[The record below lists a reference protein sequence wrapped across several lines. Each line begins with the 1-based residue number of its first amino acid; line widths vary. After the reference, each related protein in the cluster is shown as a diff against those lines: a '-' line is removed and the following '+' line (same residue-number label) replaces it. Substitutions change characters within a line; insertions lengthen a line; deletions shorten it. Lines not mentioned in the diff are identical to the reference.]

1 MYRKLEL
8 CLNTDTSGY
17 NSVDNSIEEGDDK
30 IDDSYKKDKLAPLI
44 GQWDKEKEKEQEHE
58 REHVIP
64 DYDERISENL
74 TRRIVRN

>member
-30 IDDSYKKDKLAPLI
+30 IDESYKTDKLAPLI
-44 GQWDKEKEKEQEHE
+44 GQQDKEKEQEQ
-58 REHVIP
+58 EHVIP